1 MRSLIEAWPQYLR
14 NVNLPLWVG
23 GLLSSELLVFLVIRR
38 QFDLLF
44 AVVIAGILSLA
55 TLFHR
60 SAGILLILG
69 YMILMGDVRRVVSYI
84 AEPTRF
90 DLLLLIAPVIA
101 GLLAIPILLRARLK
115 EPLSKAVLALFVIMI
130 LGVFNPLQGG
140 LVVGLAGALFYIAPM
155 FWFWIGRNYASPI
168 LVEQLLNVVILP
180 LSCVAA
186 VIGLLQTYIGFL
198 PWEDAWIDM
207 ASRTYVALHVGSSIR
222 PFGFSVSAAEYATT
236 LALATAAICGK
247 YLAGNKLWAWA
258 FPLLFAGVVLAS
270 GRSVVI
276 KLIVTVALLWPLR
289 KIPKI
294 TPLLVFRLAVFSAS
308 GLMALGF
315 VASHF
320 TAASQSSKEL
330 SPAAAAINHL
340 AAGLSHPFDRRYSTA
355 GLHGNMIVYGLKAGF
370 TNPLGRGLGSTTLAA
385 SKLGND
391 PSQASSELDITDM
404 FLTLG
409 LPGGL
414 AYLCIVFFALRRG
427 FFYLKT
433 VPSKVSLP
441 VLGMLLCTV
450 GSWLIGGQYSTSSIM
465 FFLIGATVYQNDSF
479 LDPKYQSLSVNA

>member
-222 PFGFSVSAAEYATT
+222 PFGFSVLAVEYKTI
-236 LALATAAICGK
+236 LAFAMFAINGK
-247 YLAGNKLWAWA
+247 YLA
-258 FPLLFAGVVLAS
+258 
-270 GRSVVI
+270 
-276 KLIVTVALLWPLR
+276 
-289 KIPKI
+289 
-294 TPLLVFRLAVFSAS
+294 
-308 GLMALGF
+308 
-315 VASHF
+315 
-320 TAASQSSKEL
+320 
-330 SPAAAAINHL
+330 
-340 AAGLSHPFDRRYSTA
+340 
-355 GLHGNMIVYGLKAGF
+355 
-370 TNPLGRGLGSTTLAA
+370 
-385 SKLGND
+385 
-391 PSQASSELDITDM
+391 
-404 FLTLG
+404 
-409 LPGGL
+409 
-414 AYLCIVFFALRRG
+414 
-427 FFYLKT
+427 
-433 VPSKVSLP
+433 
-441 VLGMLLCTV
+441 
-450 GSWLIGGQYSTSSIM
+450 
-465 FFLIGATVYQNDSF
+465 
-479 LDPKYQSLSVNA
+479 